1 MSSLPANWDSATIDV
16 DPKTLHTAYLAVLHA
31 VGDIGDDLNAIT
43 DQLNQLLVSWTGDSS
58 SAAKEA
64 QDFNDRWTDV
74 WTRLYGTKDN
84 PEKGVLNRLVAGIE
98 TAAVTY
104 SRGERGV
111 SDAWSRWQAALEG
124 MNVDDWGLGP
134 DDDVADALPKHTP
147 PQSPAS
153 DYTQA
158 PPEENTVKDE
168 VQVQGDGKG
177 GETHTTA
184 IEQEF

>member
-1 MSSLPANWDSATIDV
+1 MSSLPATWDSATIDV
-16 DPKTLHTAYLAVLHA
+16 DPYTLHTAYSAVLDA
-31 VGDIGDDLNAIT
+31 ISAISDDLNAIT

-58 SAAKEA
+58 GAAKEA
-64 QDFNDRWTDV
+64 QDFNDRWTDT

-84 PEKGVLNRLVAGIE
+84 PEKGVLNRLVSGLE

-111 SDAWSRWQAALEG
+111 SDSWARWQAALAG

-134 DDDVADALPKHTP
+134 DADLAEELPKHTP
-147 PQSPAS
+147 PESPAT

-158 PPEENTVKDE
+158 PPAENTVKDE
-168 VQVQGDGKG
+168 VQTPGDGKG
-177 GETHTTA
+177 GVIHTTA

>member
-1 MSSLPANWDSATIDV
+1 M
-16 DPKTLHTAYLAVLHA
+16 DPDTLHAAYSAVVDA
-31 VGDIGDDLNAIT
+31 IISISDDLNAIT

-58 SAAKEA
+58 GAAKEA
-64 QDFNDRWTDV
+64 QDFNDKWTDT

-84 PEKGVLNRLVAGIE
+84 PEKGVLNRLVSGLE

-111 SDAWSRWQAALEG
+111 SNSWSRWQAALAG

-134 DDDVADALPKHTP
+134 EDDVADALPQHTP
-147 PQSPAS
+147 PQSQAT

-158 PPEENTVKDE
+158 PPRRTR
-168 VQVQGDGKG
+168 
-177 GETHTTA
+177 
-184 IEQEF
+184 